1 MKVLVTGHL
10 GYIGVVLVPMLQK
23 RGHQVTGL
31 DSDLFRRC
39 TFGPESQISKVPNI
53 RKDIR
58 DVELKDIAGQGFD
71 ACLHLAGLSNDP
83 LGDYKPELTYDI
95 NHKASVKLAQICK
108 QAGVNRWV
116 FSSSCSNYGAGGDG
130 LLDEHAAFNPV
141 TPYGESK
148 VMVERDVAP
157 MADSKFTPVFLR
169 NATAYGVSARIR
181 FDLVVNN
188 LTAWAYTTG
197 QVLLKSDG
205 TPWRPL
211 VHIEDISRA
220 FIAVMEAPRE
230 KVAGQ
235 AFNICASKEN
245 YRIRELAE
253 IVKNTVPN
261 SKVEFAGGA
270 GPDKR
275 NYRVNGDK
283 FAKAFPDFVPKW
295 TAKAAAEDLYNTFKK
310 HQLTPNDFEGEKYK
324 RIAHIQ
330 GLIKSGVLTGDL
342 RVAGE

>member
-23 RGHQVTGL
+23 RGHEVVGL

-39 TFGPESQISKVPNI
+39 TFGPETQISKVPNI

-58 DVELKDIAGQGFD
+58 DVQLSDIQGKGFE

-95 NHKASVKLAQICK
+95 NHKASVKLAELCK

-130 LLDEHAAFNPV
+130 LLDEQSPSNPV

-157 MADSKFTPVFLR
+157 LMDKSFTPVFLR

-211 VHIEDISRA
+211 AHIEDISRA

-275 NYRVNGDK
+275 NYRVSGDK
-283 FAKAFPDFVPKW
+283 FAKAFPDAVPQW
-295 TAKAAAEDLYNTFKK
+295 TAKAAAEDLYNTFKR
-310 HQLTPNDFEGEKYK
+310 HQLTPDDFEGEKYK

-330 GLIKSGVLTGDL
+330 GLMKAGILTGDL